1 MDYNEVMLYISNATE
16 FGISLG
22 LERTQK
28 ILELLGNPQ
37 DKIKCVH
44 IAGTNGKGSTA
55 AMITKALSESGYKVG
70 MYTSPF
76 LETFEE
82 RIQING
88 ENIKRD
94 DLSAVITEVSLAVKK
109 LLKLGQGHPT
119 EFEIVTC
126 AMFLYFYQQKVDIAI
141 IEVGLGGSLDSTNV
155 LKPFNSLQNI
165 GGVILSIITSIS
177 YDHMHILGDTICEI
191 AAQKAGIIKSD
202 TPVVVYPQIEQV
214 EKVIKM
220 KCSKVKSRLI
230 MVKQNEAKFICV
242 NTDLKQEIF
251 LKTDENSYNIELS
264 LLGTHQIL
272 NCAVAVSAC
281 EELRKCG
288 FVIENSDI
296 IEALK
301 NVKWIGRLEVLSRKP
316 LTVLDGAHNI
326 DGIKNLVKSVKKY
339 LVYNN
344 IVLIIGILADKQID
358 QMITL
363 IAPLAKKIIV
373 VTPNSNRAQSAE
385 ELKKAIKNYNINC
398 EAFESYEI
406 AYNVAKSYCKADDL
420 LLVCGSLYMIGD
432 MRKIITKNLNDK

>member
-1 MDYNEVMLYISNATE
+1 MDYNEAMLYISNAME
-16 FGISLG
+16 FGINLG
-22 LERTQK
+22 LDRTK
-28 ILELLGNPQ
+28 KMLELLGNPQ

-55 AMITKALSESGYKVG
+55 AMITKVLIQSGYKVG
-70 MYTSPF
+70 IYTSPF
-76 LETFEE
+76 IETFEE

-88 ENIKRD
+88 ENIKKS
-94 DLSAVITEVSLAVKK
+94 DLSAVITEVSFAVEK
-109 LLKLGQGHPT
+109 LLKLGQGSPT

-126 AMFLYFYQQKVDIAI
+126 AMFLYFYQQKIDIGI

-155 LKPFNSLQNI
+155 LKPYNSSQNE

-191 AAQKAGIIKSD
+191 ASQKAGIIKND
-202 TPVVVYPQIEQV
+202 IPVVLYPQIEQV
-214 EKVIKM
+214 EKVIKI

-230 MVKQNEAKFICV
+230 MVKQNDSKFICV
-242 NTDLKQEIF
+242 NSNLKQKIIV
-251 LKTDENSYNIELS
+251 KTDDNSYNLELS

-272 NCAVAVSAC
+272 NCAVAVSSC
-281 EELRKCG
+281 EELRKNG
-288 FVIENSDI
+288 FRIENSDI

-301 NVKWIGRLEVLSRKP
+301 NVKWIGRLEVLGKKP
-316 LTVLDGAHNI
+316 LIVLDGAHNI

-344 IVLIIGILADKQID
+344 IILIIGILADKQID
-358 QMITL
+358 EMITL

-373 VTPNSNRAQSAE
+373 VTPNSNRAQNADV
-385 ELKKAIKNYNINC
+385 LKRAIENYNINC
-398 EAFESYEI
+398 EAFESYEM
-406 AYNVAKSYCKADDL
+406 AYNAARSYCKAEDL

-432 MRKIITKNLNDK
+432 MRKIIKKDLND

>member
-1 MDYNEVMLYISNATE
+1 MDYNEVMLYISNAME
-16 FGISLG
+16 FGINLG
-22 LERTQK
+22 LDRTK
-28 ILELLGNPQ
+28 KMLELLGNPQ

-55 AMITKALSESGYKVG
+55 AMITKVLSKSGYKVG

-76 LETFEE
+76 IETFEE

-88 ENIKRD
+88 ENIKKN
-94 DLSAVITEVSLAVKK
+94 DLSAVITEVSFAVEK
-109 LLKLGQGHPT
+109 LLKLGQGSPT

-126 AMFLYFYQQKVDIAI
+126 AMFLYFYQQKIDIAV

-155 LKPFNSLQNI
+155 LKPYNSSLNE

-191 AAQKAGIIKSD
+191 ATQKAGIIKND
-202 TPVVVYPQIEQV
+202 IPVVLYPQIEEV
-214 EKVIKM
+214 EKVIKI

-230 MVKQNEAKFICV
+230 MVQQNDSKFICV
-242 NTDLKQEIF
+242 NSNLKQKIIV
-251 LKTDENSYNIELS
+251 KTDENSYNLELS

-272 NCAVAVSAC
+272 NCAVAVSSL
-281 EELRKCG
+281 EELRKNG
-288 FVIENSDI
+288 FRIENSDI

-301 NVKWIGRLEVLSRKP
+301 NVKWIGRLEVLGKKP
-316 LTVLDGAHNI
+316 LIVLDGAHNI

-344 IVLIIGILADKQID
+344 IILIIGILADKQID
-358 QMITL
+358 EMITL

-373 VTPNSNRAQSAE
+373 VTPNSNRAQNADV
-385 ELKKAIKNYNINC
+385 LKRAIENYNINC

-406 AYNVAKSYCKADDL
+406 AYNAARSYCKADDL

-432 MRKIITKNLNDK
+432 MRKIIKKNSND